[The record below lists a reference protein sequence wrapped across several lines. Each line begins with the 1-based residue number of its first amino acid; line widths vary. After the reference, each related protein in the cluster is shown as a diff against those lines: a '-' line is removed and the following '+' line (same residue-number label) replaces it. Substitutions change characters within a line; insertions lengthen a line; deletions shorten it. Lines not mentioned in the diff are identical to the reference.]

1 MKSIFK
7 YLLIAL
13 VIGLVGYNSVYF
25 KKLSTVNRTATTNF
39 DAVAYAKSLW
49 SEKLPAKLDSAIE
62 LTNLIRA
69 VEQNPS
75 NAFTS
80 FSNALGIGNYRYSL
94 VRAAGTATIINEDEI
109 LLSIEHADSFLITRL
124 ATEYIYGNAVRD
136 ASGLVD
142 IKDFT
147 NTTDLNNISEQL
159 NKTIRL
165 EVLPPFKK
173 QVKQGN
179 KIEVVAAVEL
189 NKAHINFSD
198 LELIPVRLKIIQ

>member
-7 YLLIAL
+7 YLLMAL
-13 VIGLVGYNSVYF
+13 AIVLVGYNSVYF
-25 KKLSTVNRTATTNF
+25 KKLSAVRKARTGNF
-39 DAVAYAKSLW
+39 DAVSYAKSLW
-49 SEKLPAKLDSAIE
+49 SEKLPAKLDSAVE
-62 LTNLIRA
+62 LTNLIQA

-80 FSNALGIGNYRYSL
+80 YSNALGIGNYRYSL
-94 VRAAGTATIINEDEI
+94 VRATCTATLINEDEI
-109 LLSIEHADSFLITRL
+109 LLSIEHADSFLIARL

-147 NTTDLNNISEQL
+147 NTTDLNNISEEL
-159 NKTIRL
+159 NKKIRL

-173 QVKQGN
+173 QIKQGN